1 MNSARPGKSSRP
13 LPGSAPSPFPNRKLR
28 TVSLSEAANAV
39 DSKQPGPKCGV
50 HTLRATLSPAD
61 RKVLDAWLPLNSGK
75 QSTWISTVLRAD
87 GHSTSEFVIAR
98 HRRGKC
104 SCGTR

>member
-1 MNSARPGKSSRP
+1 M
-13 LPGSAPSPFPNRKLR
+13 
-28 TVSLSEAANAV
+28 SLSEAAQAV

-50 HTLRATLSPAD
+50 HTLRESLSPAD
-61 RKVLDAWLPLNSGK
+61 RLVLDGWLPLESGK
-75 QSTWISTVLRAD
+75 QSTWIATVLRAD
-87 GHSTSEFVIAR
+87 GHSTSEFVIQR